1 MRYESSIKKSMSV
14 IFCLFGDVLFY
25 KIKIVK
31 LKTEKKNKY
40 INITWNHANS
50 ALIILSQSR
59 S

>member
-31 LKTEKKNKY
+31 LKREKKTN
-40 INITWNHANS
+40 T
-50 ALIILSQSR
+50 
-59 S
+59 